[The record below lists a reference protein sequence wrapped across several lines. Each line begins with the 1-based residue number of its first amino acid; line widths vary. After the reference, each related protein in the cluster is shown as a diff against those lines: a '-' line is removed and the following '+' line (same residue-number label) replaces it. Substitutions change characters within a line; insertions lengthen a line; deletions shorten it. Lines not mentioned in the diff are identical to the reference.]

1 MKKIIPLPLLFIVSI
16 LMYSCCIIDEGVS
29 FNKEIYDYDKF
40 TNNRSNIFIEYSNS
54 SVSNKEVVDENFP
67 KNGKLYKIPYY
78 FKYSISINCK
88 SPQNIILQHCYIT
101 SGNGDTL
108 ETKILLNNKYL
119 EFYNGVEQIVD
130 SFPTIFSLFENK
142 SNQSSLRQ
150 IDYKGSKWDI
160 KNEFFFMSREQMMN
174 LANENENDDMYNDCS
189 VSEDRFVYR
198 WLVEH
203 REELSPMAKNVLDM
217 AIELVEKS
225 MKYRTIFNE
234 DNEQYQINNWDC
246 GWYQIKAMLK
256 AYMPNELKAFNDL
269 YKEFAN
275 QLRPMVYELGF
286 LK

>member
-67 KNGKLYKIPYY
+67 KNGKLYKFPYY

-142 SNQSSLRQ
+142 QKSDYYETD
-150 IDYKGSKWDI
+150 IDIMTINDI
-160 KNEFFFMSREQMMN
+160 RNF
-174 LANENENDDMYNDCS
+174 
-189 VSEDRFVYR
+189 
-198 WLVEH
+198 
-203 REELSPMAKNVLDM
+203 
-217 AIELVEKS
+217 
-225 MKYRTIFNE
+225 
-234 DNEQYQINNWDC
+234 
-246 GWYQIKAMLK
+246 
-256 AYMPNELKAFNDL
+256 PNELYVHIKMQIGKEHIDKVIKLDKTWSYDIRPFSNIIYRKKRSRFL
-269 YKEFAN
+269 YKIALLCDSSAKYYN
-275 QLRPMVYELGF
+275 YEWF
-286 LK
+286 